1 MPSCKDYKKNK
12 TLNPYLEDIADV
24 DSKLKD
30 EIDQNKKD
38 LSELSD
44 YTVLLTEVI
53 KGIGGG
59 AFSENDIVTTPN
71 HRTIGAASTT
81 TQVLGTLTDSS
92 GDTYTTSAA
101 TTIFAPD
108 TSYTIKNTPNDLSI
122 VLTDDVDT
130 ASNEKITLTN
140 TNGTDAGAIALTA
153 SAGGIKIAQAATK
166 ALEFTRGFYDPSLI
180 EEISATPD
188 RDLTSA
194 VVNTT
199 VICST
204 AITSGTIKL
213 PQATTDNKG
222 LVIKIMFQE
231 SSACN
236 ISLAESGTSTF
247 RAGRITLGKSQGYN
261 AGYAGN
267 ENVVFSII
275 TSNIAKT
282 IVLDSASATK
292 GGGGVGSSYIFTYY
306 GVDSTT
312 GNGKIFVEGYGLT
325 TATPAITPDC
335 TSSTGFS

>member
-12 TLNPYLEDIADV
+12 TLNPYLEDIAEV

-38 LSELSD
+38 LKDLSGNIEILSII
-44 YTVLLTEVI
+44 VR
-53 KGIGGG
+53 GIGGS
-59 AFSENDIVTTPN
+59 AFSENDIVNTPN
-71 HRTIGAASTT
+71 HRTIGSASTT
-81 TQVLGTLTDSS
+81 TQVLGTLTID
-92 GDTYTTSAA
+92 G
-101 TTIFAPD
+101 
-108 TSYTIKNTPNDLSI
+108 
-122 VLTDDVDT
+122 
-130 ASNEKITLTN
+130 
-140 TNGTDAGAIALTA
+140 
-153 SAGGIKIAQAATK
+153 
-166 ALEFTRGFYDPSLI
+166 GFYDPSLI

-213 PQATTDNKG
+213 PQSTDDNKG

-236 ISLAESGTSTF
+236 ISLANSGGNGSTF
-247 RAGRITLGKSQGYN
+247 TAGRITLGQSQGY
-261 AGYAGN
+261 AGK
-267 ENVVFSII
+267 ENVVFSIVN
-275 TSNIAKT
+275 SNNAKT
-282 IVLDSASATK
+282 IVLDSDSATK

-306 GVDSTT
+306 GQHSTLGT
-312 GNGKIFVEGYGLT
+312 GKIFVEGYGLT

-335 TSSTGFS
+335 TSATGFS